1 MCCISLLSSSKSDE
15 SPSTNEPATLPAT
28 STASHSRRAYRN
40 DKSNRLCKNQTIGT
54 SNLATARR
62 PLRTPT
68 SSPLTMGTG
77 LDFISSRSR
86 FVSEFN
92 KKKIANSKLF
102 IEQNENCAH

>member
-15 SPSTNEPATLPAT
+15 NPTIDEPAILPPTT
-28 STASHSRRAYRN
+28 SPVTTTASHSRRAYRN
-40 DKSNRLCKNQTIGT
+40 DKSNRFCKNQTIGT
-54 SNLATARR
+54 SNLATPRR

-92 KKKIANSKLF
+92 KKNNRKFETAY
-102 IEQNENCAH
+102 